1 MKTISKLLLFIAVII
16 FSSCEGPMGPAGYDG
31 LDGQDGQDGINI
43 LGTVFEVTGTFN
55 EANQYTLYYAFP
67 NDFQVYNG
75 DAVMVYILWD
85 VVDGLDV
92 WRALPQTIF
101 LESGAFQ
108 YNFDYTT
115 GDVQIFIDG
124 ELDPASLGIGDLV
137 DQTFRIAVIPAD
149 LYKNKS
155 IDLADYNEV
164 TSAMLVW
171 GGKINQVTL
180 SNH

>member
-1 MKTISKLLLFIAVII
+1 MKTISKLLLILTVIV
-16 FSSCEGPMGPAGYDG
+16 FAGCEGDTGPMGPPGEDGY
-31 LDGQDGQDGINI
+31 NI
-43 LGTVFEVTGTFN
+43 LGTVFETTGTFN
-55 EANQYTLYYAFP
+55 EANQYTLSYVFP
-67 NDFQVYNG
+67 DDFQVYDG
-75 DAVMVYILWD
+75 DAVVVYILWD

-124 ELDPASLGIGDLV
+124 ELDPALLGPGNLV

-155 IDLADYNEV
+155 IDITNYNEV
-164 TSAMLVW
+164 TSAMLLW
-171 GGKINQVTL
+171 GGKINKAALISQ
-180 SNH
+180 

>member
-1 MKTISKLLLFIAVII
+1 
-16 FSSCEGPMGPAGYDG
+16 
-31 LDGQDGQDGINI
+31 
-43 LGTVFEVTGTFN
+43 
-55 EANQYTLYYAFP
+55 
-67 NDFQVYNG
+67 
-75 DAVMVYILWD
+75 MVYILWD

-124 ELDPASLGIGDLV
+124 ELDPAWLGTGDLV

-155 IDLADYNEV
+155 IDLTNYNEV

-180 SNH
+180 SNQ

>member
-1 MKTISKLLLFIAVII
+1 M
-16 FSSCEGPMGPAGYDG
+16 
-31 LDGQDGQDGINI
+31 
-43 LGTVFEVTGTFN
+43 FEVTGTFN

-124 ELDPASLGIGDLV
+124 ELDS
-137 DQTFRIAVIPAD
+137 
-149 LYKNKS
+149 
-155 IDLADYNEV
+155 YNFV
-164 TSAMLVW
+164 
-171 GGKINQVTL
+171 
-180 SNH
+180 